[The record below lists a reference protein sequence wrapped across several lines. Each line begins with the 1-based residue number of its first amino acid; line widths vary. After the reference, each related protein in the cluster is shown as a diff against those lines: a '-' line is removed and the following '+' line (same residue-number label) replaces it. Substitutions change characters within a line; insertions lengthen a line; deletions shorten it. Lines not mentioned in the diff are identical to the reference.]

1 MEGSCFN
8 QANEIIYKDNI
19 VQFIREYKPALILI
33 GATAFGRSLAPRIAG
48 ALNTGLTADCTDLKA
63 DEDGKI
69 IQIRP
74 AFSDNILAHIK
85 TRTLPQMATVR
96 YKEFPEARYDCT
108 RKIFIEKIP
117 PYSTSCDSVI
127 ITGNHPL
134 DSADITD
141 ADIVVAAGRGIRK
154 KEDMSIIEDLA
165 RALGGITASS
175 RALVDAGIT
184 SSQIQV
190 GYSGHRVKPKV
201 YIACGI
207 SGAPQH
213 LAGMKDSDTII
224 AINKDA
230 SAPIF
235 RIADIGYVGDLY
247 EIVPMLTR
255 AFSKEDNQ

>member
-1 MEGSCFN
+1 MAGSCFN
-8 QANEIIYKDNI
+8 QANEIIYKDNM

-74 AFSDNILAHIK
+74 AFSANILAHIK

-108 RKIFIEKIP
+108 RKIFLEKIP
-117 PYSTSCDSVI
+117 PYSTSCDSVK

-154 KEDMSIIEDLA
+154 KEDMSINEVVNQSL
-165 RALGGITASS
+165 
-175 RALVDAGIT
+175 
-184 SSQIQV
+184 QF
-190 GYSGHRVKPKV
+190 
-201 YIACGI
+201 
-207 SGAPQH
+207 
-213 LAGMKDSDTII
+213 
-224 AINKDA
+224 AIDDYKKNNK
-230 SAPIF
+230 
-235 RIADIGYVGDLY
+235 
-247 EIVPMLTR
+247 
-255 AFSKEDNQ
+255 